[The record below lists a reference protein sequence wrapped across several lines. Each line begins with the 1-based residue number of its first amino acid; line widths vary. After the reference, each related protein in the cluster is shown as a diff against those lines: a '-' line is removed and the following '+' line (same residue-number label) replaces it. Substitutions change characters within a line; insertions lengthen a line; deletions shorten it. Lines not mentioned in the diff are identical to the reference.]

1 MSGHDNASKKYLQLR
16 TIYLGVQTPSY
27 QSHIL
32 PPHQLDPL
40 RRLNQIP
47 AETAAVPASATKSLA
62 GSSPSQ
68 GAPTALAGADAA
80 KDVSRASAG
89 SCAPQDV
96 PAASADQPNSADN
109 DPGIPMGSPIDPST
123 DNAAAA
129 PPGAPIDTS
138 VDGSSA
144 APVDPVDNP
153 IDTSADDP
161 AAAPPDVPVA
171 PKKKN
176 RSEMG
181 AEEQRLMRQAAA
193 ERAQQLS
200 ADIEKL
206 LGEQEEL
213 YAKYAEL
220 NNVKVEHVKKLAHQ
234 LPSMKPQKKASD
246 YNVLLYF
253 KTKELNNGQPK
264 GSRMA
269 IKGIH
274 QSLKDDVE
282 FQDALQDPE
291 AMKILRKKFDEAK
304 AEEKIAAIC
313 ISRRAKAKSVAEK
326 INVLQREAD
335 FLYESTDANSF
346 GMVVRGSYESTIV
359 SGYYGRGPVDAF
371 FRHQFKLGVQDVLN
385 LYESYVTAL
394 EKVGTRKLYHS
405 EMTSEIVRMITQGL
419 QEITGVA
426 NLRMSYSSFA
436 KKIVSSPTRRKRLY
450 DAWKSEGAHWYRM
463 TTAEAKSFE
472 TTARKNGELDPTVRK
487 KRCDAGSTRQVGD
500 DSDDED
506 ESPSVKRSK
515 RKKGA
520 NADDDEEGDGD
531 VQPQKKP
538 KRAVGISKKAGSS
551 STSGGGGK
559 KSTGRSKKSTGRSKK
574 STGGGSSD
582 KSGDGPGAG
591 KKLGGGVGR
600 SKKAASGGNKKSAGK
615 GKKRSRRFVVPDTD
629 SDSDGDDEEEEPDA
643 DFTD

>member
-1 MSGHDNASKKYLQLR
+1 
-16 TIYLGVQTPSY
+16 
-27 QSHIL
+27 
-32 PPHQLDPL
+32 
-40 RRLNQIP
+40 
-47 AETAAVPASATKSLA
+47 
-62 GSSPSQ
+62 
-68 GAPTALAGADAA
+68 
-80 KDVSRASAG
+80 
-89 SCAPQDV
+89 
-96 PAASADQPNSADN
+96 
-109 DPGIPMGSPIDPST
+109 
-123 DNAAAA
+123 
-129 PPGAPIDTS
+129 
-138 VDGSSA
+138 
-144 APVDPVDNP
+144 
-153 IDTSADDP
+153 
-161 AAAPPDVPVA
+161 
-171 PKKKN
+171 
-176 RSEMG
+176 
-181 AEEQRLMRQAAA
+181 
-193 ERAQQLS
+193 
-200 ADIEKL
+200 
-206 LGEQEEL
+206 
-213 YAKYAEL
+213 
-220 NNVKVEHVKKLAHQ
+220 
-234 LPSMKPQKKASD
+234 
-246 YNVLLYF
+246 
-253 KTKELNNGQPK
+253 
-264 GSRMA
+264 MA

-304 AEEKIAAIC
+304 AEEKIAAIRV
-313 ISRRAKAKSVAEK
+313 SRRAEAKSVAEK
-326 INVLQREAD
+326 INAD

-346 GMVVRGSYESTIV
+346 GMVVRGSYESTLV
-359 SGYYGRGPVDAF
+359 SGYYDRGPVDAF
-371 FRHQFKLGVQDVLN
+371 FCHQFKLGVQDVLN

-436 KKIVSSPTRRKRLY
+436 KKIVVPYKVNIAGWPDDIPHVYPQSLAADQTKRLY
-450 DAWKSEGAHWYRM
+450 DTWKSEGAHWYCM

-487 KRCDAGSTRQVGD
+487 KWCDAGSTRQVGD
-500 DSDDED
+500 DRDDED
-506 ESPSVKRSK
+506 KSPSVKRSK

-531 VQPQKKP
+531 VRPQKKP

-551 STSGGGGK
+551 STSGGGG
-559 KSTGRSKKSTGRSKK
+559 KKSTGRSKK

-600 SKKAASGGNKKSAGK
+600 SKKVASGGNKKSAGK